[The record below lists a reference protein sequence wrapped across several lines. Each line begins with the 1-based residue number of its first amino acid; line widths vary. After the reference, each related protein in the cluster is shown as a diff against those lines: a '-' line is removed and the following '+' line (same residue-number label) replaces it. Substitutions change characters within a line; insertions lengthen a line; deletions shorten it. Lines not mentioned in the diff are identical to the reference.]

1 MKLIF
6 KNQKPKLLFTLILY
20 TYTGYLTGSIILT
33 ILSYIATKTLMS
45 PWVFLLSS
53 VPSVLSGGT
62 CALITGIYCYISDV
76 AKEKARA
83 LR

>member
-1 MKLIF
+1 MYF
-6 KNQKPKLLFTLILY
+6 S
-20 TYTGYLTGSIILT
+20 GYLAGSIILT
-33 ILSYIATKTLMS
+33 TLTYVSTKVAIS

-76 AKEKARA
+76 AQAKTRA
-83 LR
+83 LRYNCLFYFYIIRK